1 MNTSPERAAL
11 VVACIPAA
19 LIVAVVT
26 LPIIVVGVLRKQAR
40 RWLRLRD
47 GL

>member
-1 MNTSPERAAL
+1 MTSPERAAL
-11 VVACIPAA
+11 LVACIPAA
-19 LIVAVVT
+19 LVVAVVA
-26 LPIIVVGVLRKQAR
+26 LPIIVVGAARKQAR

>member
-19 LIVAVVT
+19 LVVAVVA
-26 LPIIVVGVLRKQAR
+26 LPIIAVGVLRKRAS